1 MGVWLV
7 RSVVHGGWLVRSVV
21 HGGVASPVS
30 GACVV
35 GLVKSMVDE
44 VANHSVVVKVLVV
57 INFPSLSN
65 YDLIGIE
72 NALL

>member
-1 MGVWLV
+1 M
-7 RSVVHGGWLVRSVV
+7 GGWLVRSVV

-44 VANHSVVVKVLVV
+44 VVNHSVVVKVLVV
-57 INFPSLSN
+57 IIFPSLSN

>member
-1 MGVWLV
+1 M
-7 RSVVHGGWLVRSVV
+7 
-21 HGGVASPVS
+21 GGVASPVS
-30 GACVV
+30 GAWGWLVWSVV
-35 GLVKSMVDE
+35 HVWLTGLVKSMVDE

-65 YDLIGIE
+65 SDLIGIE

>member
-1 MGVWLV
+1 M
-7 RSVVHGGWLVRSVV
+7 
-21 HGGVASPVS
+21 GGVASPVS
-30 GACVV
+30 GACVF
-35 GLVKSMVDE
+35 GLVKSMLDE
-44 VANHSVVVKVLVV
+44 VVNHSDVVKVLVV